1 MKKWTALLVLLSASA
16 LLTAARAEPVAVI
29 NGEIHTMRPAGV
41 IKGGTVIFDNGVIT
55 AVGAGLAPPAGAKV
69 IDAKGGIVTPGLMD
83 SLTFLGLR
91 EVSAEQTTDD
101 TTAAKAEFSAA
112 FDVSYGINPDSA
124 VIPVTRMHGI
134 TRAITAPVTSKT
146 VFAGQAAAISLG
158 EGSSFWVRPGIAMF
172 VSLDGAGARI
182 AGGARGA
189 SWVFLREVMN
199 DVQFYRDNR
208 KAFDKAEARATVL
221 PRVDLEALIPVIE
234 GRMPLVMEAYRESD
248 IRQVIAFA
256 GAYKLRVILLG
267 GAEAWK
273 VAPEL
278 ARAGIPVIADP
289 RDNLPTSF
297 ETLGASLDNVPRL
310 QKANVKVAIATMG
323 GALDQ
328 RYRSLRQFAG
338 IAVANGLP
346 YDEAL
351 AAITRV
357 PAEIWGMSANY
368 GALEKGKD
376 ADIVV
381 WSGDP
386 LEFTSMPT
394 AVFIRGQAQDLTS
407 RQTELR
413 DRYRD
418 VKNAPPTG
426 YVPR

>member
-1 MKKWTALLVLLSASA
+1 MKRIIALLAVIASPA
-16 LLTAARAEPVAVI
+16 LAEPVAVV
-29 NGEIHTMRPAGV
+29 NGVVHTMGIAGV
-41 IKGGTVIFDNGVIT
+41 IQNGTVVFDGGVIT
-55 AVGAGLAPPAGAKV
+55 AVGAGLAPPANAKV
-69 IDAKGGIVTPGLMD
+69 IDAKGAIVTPGLMD

-91 EVSAEQTTDD
+91 EVGAEDSTDD
-101 TTAAKAEFSAA
+101 TTASKAEFSAA

-146 VFAGQAAAISLG
+146 IFAGKAAAISLG
-158 EGSSFWVRPGIAMF
+158 EGASFWVSPGIAMF
-172 VSLDGAGARI
+172 ASLDGGGARI

-189 SWVFLREVMN
+189 SWVYLRQVMD
-199 DVQFYRDNR
+199 DVRFYRDNR
-208 KAFDKAEARATVL
+208 KSFDRAEARATLL
-221 PRVDLEALIPVIE
+221 PPVDLEALVPVIE
-234 GRMPLVMEAYRESD
+234 GNMPLVMEAYRESD
-248 IRQVIAFA
+248 IRQVIAFSRSPEHP
-256 GAYKLRVILLG
+256 KLKVILLG

-278 ARAGIPVIADP
+278 ARASIPVIADP

-310 QKANVKVAIATMG
+310 TKAGVKVAIATMG

-346 YDEAL
+346 YGEAL
-351 AAITRV
+351 AAITRI
-357 PAEIWGMSANY
+357 PAEIWGLSGNY
-368 GALEKGKD
+368 GKLERGKD
-376 ADIVV
+376 ADLVI

-386 LEFTSMPT
+386 LEFASIPT
-394 AVFIRGQAQDLTS
+394 AVFIRGQAQNLAS